1 MDLEKKLENNNV
13 RPTAM
18 RLLVLQYFT
27 KQDKATTLGEL
38 ENALETADKSTLFR
52 TLKTFKENHLV
63 HSIDDGTGMT
73 KYALCSEGC
82 MCAPQDQHCHFHCL
96 ICKETFCLT
105 SKNIPSVELPENF
118 MVEQANVVLKGSCA
132 GCNTA

>member
-27 KQDKATTLGEL
+27 RQDKATTLGEL

-63 HSIDDGTGMT
+63 HSIDDGTGIT
-73 KYALCSEGC
+73 KYALCLEGC
-82 MCAPQDQHCHFHCL
+82 LCAPQDQHCHFHCL

-105 SKNIPSVELPENF
+105 SKNIPSVELPGKF
-118 MVEQANVVLKGSCA
+118 VVEQANLVLKGTCA
-132 GCNTA
+132 GCNPA

>member
-1 MDLEKKLENNNV
+1 MDLEKKLKKKNV

-18 RLLVLQYFT
+18 RLLVLQHFT
-27 KQDKATTLGEL
+27 KQDKATTLSEL

-52 TLKTFKENHLV
+52 TLKTFQENHIV

-82 MCAPQDQHCHFHCL
+82 LCAPQDHHCHFHCL
-96 ICKETFCLT
+96 ICKGTFCLT

-118 MVEQANVVLKGSCA
+118 VVEQANLVLKGICN
-132 GCNTA
+132 GCNAA